1 MNEKEP
7 APGLWTP
14 DKRWAAMLAEYLG
27 RHGICPPENPRIL
40 NIGCGK
46 NVTWNYLG
54 VTGFLLG
61 RGLGLPDYVGV
72 DLNEESFGPAKD
84 ALAGLVRF
92 ITADARELT
101 RHLKGP
107 FHIIVIEHPNLTT
120 SRQGPKDW
128 RRIFEQAS
136 ALLDQ
141 EGALVLTSFW
151 LNDHIPAQVALERAG
166 YRLLF
171 SGTNQYPGRSF
182 DTLDTGDTLQVDKY
196 ILIARKPEEKH

>member
-1 MNEKEP
+1 
-7 APGLWTP
+7 
-14 DKRWAAMLAEYLG
+14 MLAEYLG
-27 RHGICPPENPRIL
+27 RHGICLPENPGVL

-46 NVTWNYLG
+46 NVKWNYLG
-54 VTGFLLG
+54 VTGYLLG
-61 RGLGLPDYVGV
+61 RGLGLPHYVGV
-72 DLNEESFGPAKD
+72 DLSKEAFGPAKE

-92 ITADARELT
+92 IAADARELT
-101 RHLKGP
+101 CYLEGP
-107 FHIIVIEHPNLTT
+107 FHLIVVEHPNLTT

-136 ALLDQ
+136 ALLNQ

-166 YRLLF
+166 YRVLF

-182 DTLDTGDTLQVDKY
+182 DTLDTGETLHVDKY
-196 ILIARKPEEKH
+196 VLIAQKRGEDH